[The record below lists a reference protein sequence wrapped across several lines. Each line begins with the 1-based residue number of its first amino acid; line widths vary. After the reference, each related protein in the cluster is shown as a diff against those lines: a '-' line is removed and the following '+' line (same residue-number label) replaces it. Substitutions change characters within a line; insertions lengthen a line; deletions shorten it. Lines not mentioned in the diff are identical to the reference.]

1 MLVKLRY
8 GVEHRQAGAGST
20 LRVVVVGLGIA
31 EVCHYT
37 VTKVLRDTPA
47 KALDGLRCRT
57 MVLADDLAPLFGI
70 EMASYLSRADKIAEQ
85 YRQMPPLAGWRVAC
99 FRLRTDRRGSVQW
112 RCALR
117 AELGLGWVLET
128 ALLTSVREGGCALN
142 AELRALGIFR

>member
-1 MLVKLRY
+1 MGGVLVKLRY

-85 YRQMPPLAGWRVAC
+85 YRQMPPLAGWRPSLASDFARIGVAASS
-99 FRLRTDRRGSVQW
+99 GAAH
-112 RCALR
+112 CAQNL
-117 AELGLGWVLET
+117 ASDGF
-128 ALLTSVREGGCALN
+128 SKPH
-142 AELRALGIFR
+142 F

>member
-1 MLVKLRY
+1 QPMHCIGDNHGAGFRDRLHSRGNIGRIAEYVGVFARTCAHHHRAGIDTDPRQELWVGGVLVKLRY

-31 EVCHYT
+31 EVRHYT

-85 YRQMPPLAGWRVAC
+85 YRQMPPLAG
-99 FRLRTDRRGSVQW
+99 
-112 RCALR
+112 
-117 AELGLGWVLET
+117 
-128 ALLTSVREGGCALN
+128 
-142 AELRALGIFR
+142 